1 LSAPCS
7 PRREMDVTTE
17 TFEQDVLERSA
28 TVPVVVDFWAEWCG
42 PCKMLTPVL
51 ERAVEARD
59 GRVVLA
65 KVDTDANQ
73 ELAERY
79 AVRGIPN
86 VKAFRNGQV
95 VDEFTGALPAAAVEE
110 FLERLTGPPATE
122 QLLAELSESG
132 EFAEILGPLAE
143 HDYERVLEWL
153 LGSLESADP
162 ERRERIREIMV
173 ALFGELGPDDP
184 LATQYRRRL
193 AATLY

>member
-1 LSAPCS
+1 
-7 PRREMDVTTE
+7 MDVTTD

-28 TVPVVVDFWAEWCG
+28 TLPVVVDFWAEWCG

-51 ERAVEARD
+51 EQAVASRE

-79 AVRGIPN
+79 GVRGIPN

-95 VDEFTGALPAAAVEE
+95 VDEFTGALPATAVEE
-110 FLERLTGPPATE
+110 FLEKLTGPPPSE
-122 QLLAELSESG
+122 LLLAELSESG
-132 EFAEILGPLAE
+132 EFPEILGPLAE
-143 HDYERVLEWL
+143 RDYERVLEWL
-153 LGSLESADP
+153 LADLENADA

-184 LATQYRRRL
+184 LTTQYRRRL

>member
-1 LSAPCS
+1 
-7 PRREMDVTTE
+7 MDVTTE

-28 TVPVVVDFWAEWCG
+28 SVPVVVDFWADWCG
-42 PCKMLTPVL
+42 PCKVLTPVL
-51 ERAVEARD
+51 EEAVAERD
-59 GRVVLA
+59 GIVLA

-79 AVRGIPN
+79 QVRGIPN

-110 FLERLTGPPATE
+110 FLDRLTGPPASE
-122 QLLAELSESG
+122 QLLAELTESG
-132 EFAEILGPLAE
+132 EFPEILGPLAE
-143 HDYERVLEWL
+143 HDYERALEWL
-153 LGSLESADP
+153 LGELENADP

-173 ALFGELGPDDP
+173 ALFGELGPEDP
-184 LATQYRRRL
+184 VATSYRRRL

>member
-1 LSAPCS
+1 
-7 PRREMDVTTE
+7 MDVTTE

-28 TVPVVVDFWAEWCG
+28 SVPVVVDFWADWCG
-42 PCKMLTPVL
+42 PCKILTPVL
-51 ERAVEARD
+51 EEAVAERD
-59 GRVVLA
+59 GIVLA

-79 AVRGIPN
+79 QVRGIPN

-110 FLERLTGPPATE
+110 FLDRLTGPPASE
-122 QLLAELSESG
+122 QLLAELTESG
-132 EFAEILGPLAE
+132 EFPEILGPLAE
-143 HDYERVLEWL
+143 HDYERALEWL
-153 LGSLESADP
+153 LGELENADR

-173 ALFGELGPDDP
+173 ALFGELGPEDP
-184 LATQYRRRL
+184 VATSYRRRL